1 MPDSN
6 EVPSVSGRIRIRVS
20 KLKHQSFIK
29 RTFIMT
35 TDRKQAMHVEAGKS
49 FSTAEA
55 NENERRWNDDKID
68 RKNQDSTNNYDKTR
82 MKLNFEIG
90 SDGKIYPLGYSEKS
104 LEVRLQ
110 ERLSELGWKPFK
122 PDSKIQPNCCAR
134 FIFGGNHDRT
144 IEMAFGD
151 QTVNLE
157 KDADNS
163 HLHRCE
169 EIEHWAKDVYDWC
182 VRRYG
187 QENIVGFQVHL
198 DESSPHIHAL
208 IVPVGQRTKSG
219 RECVMWSAKFGKNR
233 YEYGQILR
241 EMHTS
246 LYEEVGSKYGLER
259 GDSIEG
265 RNVQHLHKRDYIR
278 KLTKDAKQ
286 AEKAVKG
293 LQTMIQ
299 KLEAQI
305 YSYQTQLEE
314 IDESLASGQIA
325 LREYESRKSEIL
337 KQISEYQSK
346 LEDKSDKLR
355 AKEQELEQLTK
366 DTANARSV
374 IQPFR
379 NHKVDFTAPQIT
391 EKPPMF
397 GTDKW
402 VERQNQ
408 HIAKQFT
415 TIVRKIE
422 SLYRNDAARQV
433 EAAQRNVL
441 ADYGELYQLQNDV
454 KTLTENNDS
463 LKSIL
468 ETMLDQLAN
477 PLIRS
482 KIFAIAD
489 ALICGTPVAISSSG
503 GGGSTSD
510 LRWDGRRPDEEEEAY
525 RRRCLIFAMGTVKK
539 QNEKK
544 SYRRK

>member
-1 MPDSN
+1 MAQEQAPIVINTYKKD
-6 EVPSVSGRIRIRVS
+6 
-20 KLKHQSFIK
+20 
-29 RTFIMT
+29 IMN
-35 TDRKQAMHVEAGKS
+35 TDIKQAMHVEAAKS
-49 FSTAEA
+49 FSMAEA

-90 SDGKIYPLGYSEKS
+90 TDGKIHPLGYHEKS

-110 ERLSELGWKPFK
+110 ERLTELGWKPFK
-122 PDSKIQPNCCAR
+122 LDSKIQPNCCAR

-182 VRRYG
+182 AKRYG
-187 QENIVGFQVHL
+187 QDNIVGFQVHL

-208 IVPVGQRTKSG
+208 VVPVGIRPKSG

-241 EMHTS
+241 GMHTS

-259 GDSIEG
+259 GDSIDG
-265 RNVQHLHKRDYIR
+265 RNLQHLHKRDYIR
-278 KLTKDAKQ
+278 KLTKEAKQ

-293 LQTMIQ
+293 LQSMMRHLESKIFSYNQQLEKVEQELASGRITLDRYEAQKADIQ
-299 KLEAQI
+299 KLIAE
-305 YSYQTQLEE
+305 YQT
-314 IDESLASGQIA
+314 
-325 LREYESRKSEIL
+325 
-337 KQISEYQSK
+337 K
-346 LEDKSDKLR
+346 LEDKADKLHS
-355 AKEQELEQLTK
+355 KEQELERLTADAAK
-366 DTANARSV
+366 ARSV

-379 NHKVDFTAPQIT
+379 NYKVDFTAPQIT

-397 GTDKW
+397 CTDKW

-441 ADYGELYQLQNDV
+441 ADYGELFQLRNDV
-454 KTLTENNDS
+454 KSLTENNDN
-463 LKSIL
+463 LKSTL
-468 ETMLDQLAN
+468 ETILDQLAN
-477 PLIRS
+477 PSLRT
-482 KIFAIAD
+482 KIFTIAD
-489 ALICGTPVAISSSG
+489 ALIGGTPIAVSPGG

-510 LRWDGRRPDEEEEAY
+510 LPWDGRRPDEEEEAY
-525 RRRCLIFAMGTVKK
+525 RRRCLIQAFKVANTYVR
-539 QNEKK
+539 K

>member
-1 MPDSN
+1 MAQEQAP
-6 EVPSVSGRIRIRVS
+6 
-20 KLKHQSFIK
+20 FIK
-29 RTFIMT
+29 NTFKKDSMN
-35 TDRKQAMHVEAGKS
+35 TDIKQAMHVEAAKS
-49 FSTAEA
+49 FSSAEA

-90 SDGKIYPLGYSEKS
+90 TDGKIHPLGYHEKP

-144 IEMAFGD
+144 IEMAFGA
-151 QTVNLE
+151 QIVNLD
-157 KDADNS
+157 KGADNS
-163 HLHRCE
+163 HLQRCP
-169 EIEHWAKDVYDWC
+169 EIEQWAKDVYDWC
-182 VRRYG
+182 AKRYG
-187 QENIVGFQVHL
+187 QENIIGFQVHL

-208 IVPVGQRTKSG
+208 IVPVGQRAKSG

-259 GDSIEG
+259 GDSIDG

-314 IDESLASGQIA
+314 TDKSMASGQIE
-325 LREYESRKSEIL
+325 LREYESRKSEIQ

-346 LEDKSDKLR
+346 LEDKSGKLR
-355 AKEQELEQLTK
+355 AKELELEQLTK
-366 DTANARSV
+366 DAANARSV

-379 NHKVDFTAPQIT
+379 NYKVDFTAPQII
-391 EKPPMF
+391 EKPTMF

-402 VERQNQ
+402 VERQNR
-408 HIAKQFT
+408 HIAQQFT
-415 TIVRKIE
+415 EIVRKIE

-441 ADYGELYQLQNDV
+441 ADYGELFQLRNDV
-454 KTLTENNDS
+454 KSLTENNDN
-463 LKSIL
+463 LKSTL
-468 ETMLDQLAN
+468 ETILDQLAN
-477 PLIRS
+477 HSLRS
-482 KIFAIAD
+482 RIFAIAD
-489 ALICGTPVAISSSG
+489 ALICGTPVAVSSG
-503 GGGSTSD
+503 GGGSSSD
-510 LRWDGRRPDEEEEAY
+510 LPWDGRRPDEEEEAY
-525 RRRCLIFAMGTVKK
+525 QRRCLLHASRIVKSVK
-539 QNEKK
+539 NG
-544 SYRRK
+544 YRRR